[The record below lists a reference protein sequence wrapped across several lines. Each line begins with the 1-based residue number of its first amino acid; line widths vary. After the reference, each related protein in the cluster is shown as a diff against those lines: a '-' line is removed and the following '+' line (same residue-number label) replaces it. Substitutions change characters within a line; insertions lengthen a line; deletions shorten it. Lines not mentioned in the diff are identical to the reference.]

1 MEKQVAE
8 NRFKLSIIGSLG
20 MIILYFIV
28 ISNIISLPFA
38 FISEIPYI
46 KRQEGLQAT
55 VTVLGSLIPY
65 VITIIILLKRIKK
78 KHKVNFKISF
88 IKIFNLKLLLITII
102 LFLGYFLWYQS
113 SIGILTNKIPLP
125 QFIEQAFSQMSINPY
140 SQFILAIIIAPV
152 FEEIMMR
159 GIILEGLLN
168 KYKPVTAIITSAL
181 LFGLI
186 HLNIPQLINAALL
199 GVILGIIYYKTRSLI
214 LCISA
219 HATNNLIGLG
229 LSYTSF
235 SPSIISFFLGTVIFI
250 LAGIFLI
257 KGIKQFSCY
266 EEGLKVENDLNNG
279 Q

>member
-1 MEKQVAE
+1 MEIQATE

-38 FISEIPYI
+38 FIIEIPYI
-46 KRQEGLQAT
+46 KRQEGLHAAI
-55 VTVLGSLIPY
+55 TVLGSLIPY
-65 VITIIILLKRIKK
+65 VITIMILLKRIRK

-88 IKIFNLKLLLITII
+88 IKTFNLKLLLTTII
-102 LFLGYFLWYQS
+102 LFIGYFLCYQS

-125 QFIEQAFSQMSINPY
+125 QFIEQAFSQMAINPY

-168 KYKPVTAIITSAL
+168 KYKPVTAIITSSL
-181 LFGLI
+181 IFGLI

-199 GVILGIIYYKTRSLI
+199 GLILGVIYYKTRSLI
-214 LCISA
+214 LCIFA

-235 SPSIISFFLGTVIFI
+235 SPSIISFFIGAVIFI
-250 LAGIFLI
+250 LSGIFLI

-266 EEGLKVENDLNNG
+266 EFHVAYVKFKD
-279 Q
+279 